1 MRWPQ
6 DSYSSSV
13 RRVSE
18 VSLCHWLRLNGGS
31 VMNCVLCE
39 GLIRYNLNL
48 ADDYILEYYLGL
60 LLIPGYKSTVLET
73 LTNSCFVGY
82 LSML

>member
-1 MRWPQ
+1 
-6 DSYSSSV
+6 
-13 RRVSE
+13 
-18 VSLCHWLRLNGGS
+18 
-31 VMNCVLCE
+31 MNCVLCE

-48 ADDYILEYYLGL
+48 ADDHILEYYFGL